1 MVNPGAR
8 RLLDLVTDRTRTAVG
23 AGFRLGRCLADPSQ
37 HGDAEHGVDQAR
49 RGQQATLGS

>member
-1 MVNPGAR
+1 MVNLGAR

-23 AGFRLGRCLADPSQ
+23 AGFRLGRCLLTRVSTVVLK
-37 HGDAEHGVDQAR
+37 HGVDQAR